1 MRTLFIGDVHGCY
14 DELMELVTKIGLMP
28 EDHLYFVGD
37 LVNKWPKSLE
47 VVQFVKNRPNT
58 WSVLGNHEYFLMC
71 SLEEQKAYFDRS
83 PHISTERQWWIRTE
97 YQAASLNRSLLEQN
111 HLSKWVSS
119 LPVYIEKENFILVH
133 GWLHPDFWLETP
145 SDIATMIR
153 MYEGKPWYEYYT
165 GEKKVIYGHW
175 AVDGLRIRE
184 NTIWLD
190 TGCCFGGHLTA
201 YCLESGEIWQVHA
214 HDIYKIPADHK
225 WKIEKIKSGN

>member
-14 DELMELVTKIGLMP
+14 DELIELTQKIQLTP

-37 LVNKWPKSLE
+37 LINKWPKSLE
-47 VVQFVKNRPNT
+47 VVKWVQSRPNT
-58 WSVLGNHEYFLMC
+58 FSVTGNHEYF
-71 SLEEQKAYFDRS
+71 SLKKEYTD
-83 PHISTERQWWIRTE
+83 QWQGSLAWIE
-97 YQAASLNRSLLEQN
+97 NQYAATQELREVMLKHWYDQWLLN
-111 HLSKWVSS
+111 
-119 LPVYIEKENFILVH
+119 LPVMVETDEFILVH
-133 GWLHPDFWLETP
+133 AWLHPDFWSSTP
-145 SDIATMIR
+145 PEIATIIR
-153 MYEGKPWYEYYT
+153 IHEGRPWYEYYT
-165 GEKKVIYGHW
+165 GKKKVIYGHW